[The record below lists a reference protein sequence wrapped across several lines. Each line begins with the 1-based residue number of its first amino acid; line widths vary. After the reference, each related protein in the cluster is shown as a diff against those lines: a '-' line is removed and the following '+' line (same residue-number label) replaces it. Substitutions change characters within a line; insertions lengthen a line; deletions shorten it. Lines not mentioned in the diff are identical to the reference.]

1 MVIDRWDPGIDTESR
16 IRLGLHGHQQND
28 GKGMILNQKRDLE
41 RGSSPDLERTMEE
54 EMEDREASVGRS
66 CIDQFWFGKSVI
78 IKTKSQ
84 CYRGKSDDY
93 FILKSRNCDGEITKD
108 LLDLITSAL
117 WKVRGWLPFCLGF
130 QSIYSQIS
138 SRDMIRKIKS
148 GNYEGISLLGK
159 MANWNRYKKEASYD
173 LQSITLITISHY
185 QTTKT
190 FLCFSLSSLMAQ
202 SQLVGKNG
210 DLKNGDG
217 ARQRLRISVPHFD
230 NTEII
235 KNYSKTLVG
244 RCMNPAE
251 QNMAA
256 LVTNLPK
263 IWNLEDRVVGADLGH
278 GRFQFDFDTEE
289 DIEEVLK
296 NQPYHFDYWM
306 LSLARWQ
313 PKKSHNYPSDI
324 TFWIRVVGVPLDYW
338 GRPSFETIGDAIGK
352 TVEVDLDFGR
362 IKVVI
367 DGFKD
372 LVFDTTVDFTGGE
385 FHEGQEEWVSLE
397 YEKLFGYCETC
408 YSLCHSTDKCPLTR
422 KSPVVKQPHK
432 TDDSRGHDARA
443 RSYRGVVINGN
454 KGHQERE
461 RGSKD
466 YYGKGKGKMTEE
478 TNSRWTKWDGEG
490 SRRRGPIREHQQA
503 FSQDTRD
510 QGNRKTRERSPRQEN
525 KAKEQED
532 GEIQDKELRVTQ
544 VNKKTNQ
551 EPPSRAF
558 QEALL
563 ETQAE
568 PTKVQLQS
576 IGLDV
581 GMEMTKDLNKDRS
594 AEISILEDRMD
605 LDAVIE
611 GKEWAEEDFQ
621 DLTEEE
627 LEAEEEGQ
635 TELLA
640 TAKEEKQSTLK
651 EGKERALG
659 DAGKKQGIHR
669 GAFVAGGSTKMRMV
683 QTMLANP
690 KKNAAKTGT
699 RRGEGSKKGEEKGPS
714 HPNPVLPKP

>member
-1 MVIDRWDPGIDTESR
+1 MVIDWWDPGIDTESR

-41 RGSSPDLERTMEE
+41 RGSPPDLERTMEE
-54 EMEDREASVGRS
+54 EMEDREESVGRS
-66 CIDQFWFGKSVI
+66 GIDLFWFGKSVI

-84 CYRGKSDDY
+84 FYRGKSDDY

-159 MANWNRYKKEASYD
+159 MANWNRYKKEASFD

-217 ARQRLRISVPHFD
+217 ARKRLRISVPHFD

-256 LVTNLPK
+256 L
-263 IWNLEDRVVGADLGH
+263 
-278 GRFQFDFDTEE
+278 
-289 DIEEVLK
+289 
-296 NQPYHFDYWM
+296 
-306 LSLARWQ
+306 
-313 PKKSHNYPSDI
+313 
-324 TFWIRVVGVPLDYW
+324 
-338 GRPSFETIGDAIGK
+338 
-352 TVEVDLDFGR
+352 
-362 IKVVI
+362 
-367 DGFKD
+367 
-372 LVFDTTVDFTGGE
+372 
-385 FHEGQEEWVSLE
+385 
-397 YEKLFGYCETC
+397 
-408 YSLCHSTDKCPLTR
+408 CPLTR

-478 TNSRWTKWDGEG
+478 TNSRWTKVMDREHKRTYSNRSHSSGDGEG
-490 SRRRGPIREHQQA
+490 SRRRGPIREHQQT
-503 FSQDTRD
+503 FSQNTRD
-510 QGNRKTRERSPRQEN
+510 QGNRTTRERSPRQEN
-525 KAKEQED
+525 KAKEQEE

-568 PTKVQLQS
+568 PTNVQLQS

-640 TAKEEKQSTLK
+640 TAKEEKQNTLK
-651 EGKERALG
+651 EGKERTLG
-659 DAGKKQGIHR
+659 DVGKKQGIHR

-699 RRGEGSKKGEEKGPS
+699 RRGEGSKQGEEKGPS